1 MDTGD
6 ENVPEYV
13 NHLKNVVKNE
23 NINIEHVII
32 THWHHDHIGG
42 VKDIYNFLD
51 RKLKI
56 VTLYLK
62 KIYYAYSINFF
73 NS

>member
-1 MDTGD
+1 MLDTGD

-13 NHLKNVVKNE
+13 TQLKNVVKNE

-42 VKDIYNFLD
+42 VKDIYSFLD
-51 RKLKI
+51 RKYKNN
-56 VTLYLK
+56 V
-62 KIYYAYSINFF
+62 
-73 NS
+73 